1 MKSIAVSLLLIFGLL
16 FKNVYAGDGVGNGGD
31 GLAAEFILTAKDA
44 FRILQNKPEVTQYL
58 NLDKLSM
65 AIANTKVIST
75 KEPLILNG
83 VEIDAINYPA
93 QQLIKINRLRWMDL
107 RDSNRTL
114 TRFNLVIHEY
124 LGIIGINDD
133 QYSISQSIVKI
144 MNLNQYNTSKFWEPM
159 NPTNTLDVHVQVG
172 GSICSISGGIVFDL
186 KKSNEHLIQDTCN
199 PSRKIEIIKTQGFGG
214 WSDGTNTINGTYH
227 IFVIKI
233 LNEKN
238 DFLGTFTYIPEFG
251 NCLITESKTCSQ
263 SGNISIN
270 NVALRF
276 FLSKI

>member
-1 MKSIAVSLLLIFGLL
+1 MKSIAVSMLVLFGLL

-44 FRILQNKPEVTQYL
+44 FRILQNKPEVTQFL
-58 NLDKLSM
+58 SLDKLSM
-65 AIANTKVIST
+65 AIANTKVSST

-83 VEIDAINYPA
+83 VEVDAINYPD

-124 LGIIGINDD
+124 LGMIGINDH
-133 QYSISQSIVKI
+133 QYSISQSIVKL
-144 MNLNQYNTSKFWEPM
+144 MNLNQYSASKFWEPM
-159 NPTNTLDVHVQVG
+159 NPTNTLAVHVQGG
-172 GSICSISGGIVFDL
+172 GSTCSISGGIIFDL
-186 KKSNEHLIQDTCN
+186 KKSNEHFIKDTCS
-199 PSRKIEIIKTQGFGG
+199 PTRKIEIIKTQGSGG
-214 WSDGTNTINGTYH
+214 WSDGANSIYGTYH

-238 DFLGTFTYIPEFG
+238 EFLGTFTYIPEFG
-251 NCLITESKTCSQ
+251 NCLITDSRTCSQ

-276 FLSKI
+276 FLSKN